1 MESELT
7 SLRSKIDELEQKLG
21 GHPSIGSISQSS
33 NLPTSR
39 QQMPNTQKSS
49 ARALKEEELHDFN
62 LSEPSQEQ
70 DPFDAYGSK
79 SHRMIGSQHLP
90 QIPMSID
97 DLNTKQK
104 SARNGFA
111 FGQGLA

>member
-1 MESELT
+1 MNWNKSLGDTQVSEA
-7 SLRSKIDELEQKLG
+7 SHKAAIF
-21 GHPSIGSISQSS
+21 P
-33 NLPTSR
+33 
-39 QQMPNTQKSS
+39 
-49 ARALKEEELHDFN
+49 ALKEEELHDFN

-79 SHRMIGSQHLP
+79 SHRMIGSQQLP
-90 QIPMSID
+90 QMPMSID